1 MPLFEGKIGRKVLFG
16 NRCQGAFR
24 FGKNLV
30 GRANPDAVQKRVAGV
45 LLSLEEE
52 PFPAGCKKL
61 KNRDG
66 WRVRVGDY
74 RILYFAHKAARQIV
88 LGLIAHRRD
97 VYRK

>member
-1 MPLFEGKIGRKVLFG
+1 MSWRVDLARDAKKE
-16 NRCQGAFR
+16 
-24 FGKNLV
+24 LV
-30 GRANPDAVQKRVAGV
+30 RLPTTVQKRVARV

-74 RILYFAHKAARQIV
+74 RVLYFANKAARQIV
-88 LGLIAHRRD
+88 VGLIAHRRD
-97 VYRK
+97 AYRK

>member
-1 MPLFEGKIGRKVLFG
+1 LARLPT
-16 NRCQGAFR
+16 
-24 FGKNLV
+24 
-30 GRANPDAVQKRVAGV
+30 AVQKRVARV

-74 RILYFAHKAARQIV
+74 RILYVADKAARQIV
-88 LGLIAHRRD
+88 VGVIAHRRD

>member
-1 MPLFEGKIGRKVLFG
+1 VSWQVDLARDAKKE
-16 NRCQGAFR
+16 
-24 FGKNLV
+24 LV
-30 GRANPDAVQKRVAGV
+30 RLPTTVQKRVARV

-52 PFPAGCKKL
+52 PFPVGCKKL

-74 RILYFAHKAARQIV
+74 RILYFADKAARQIV
-88 LGLIAHRRD
+88 VGVIAHRRD